1 MDITRN
7 YQKFSDTVQRYGL
20 NPNKVGIYEA
30 LKEVGEHLLKEI
42 ETHAICP
49 RCGEKL
55 YCSDLP
61 NYAFVCINCDEN
73 FFEIEV
79 KH

>member
-1 MDITRN
+1 MGIIRY

-30 LKEVGEHLLKEI
+30 LKDVGEHLLKEI
-42 ETHAICP
+42 ETDAICP
-49 RCGEKL
+49 RCGSKL
-55 YCSDLP
+55 FCSDLSD
-61 NYAFVCINCDEN
+61 YDFVCISCDEN
-73 FFEIEV
+73 FFGIEV